1 MTTQTLMQ
9 HLLDFR
15 NARDWAQFHTPEN
28 LAKSISIEAA
38 ELLEHYQ
45 WGDPSEPEEIDD
57 EIADILIYAY
67 LMADAIGK
75 DPATIMLNKLAK
87 NEHRFPVAA
96 VKGNSGKHTRVDP

>member
-45 WGDPSEPEEIDD
+45 WGDPSEPEEI
-57 EIADILIYAY
+57 ADILIYAY
-67 LMADAIGK
+67 LMANAIGK